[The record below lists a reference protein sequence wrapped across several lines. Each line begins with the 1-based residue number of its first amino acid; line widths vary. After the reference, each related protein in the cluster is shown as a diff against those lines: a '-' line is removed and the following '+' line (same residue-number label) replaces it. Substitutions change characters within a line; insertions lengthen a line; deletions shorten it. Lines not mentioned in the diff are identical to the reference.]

1 MDFDRPFVLA
11 VEVAPLDCF
20 ALIVALLAFAECDH
34 DFDEASLSEE
44 FGRDDAHASFFAG
57 GKFGDLFATDEQL
70 SWLGIDTA
78 RTWSAAFI

>member
-1 MDFDRPFVLA
+1 MNFDRPFVLA
-11 VEVAPLDCF
+11 VEVAAFDSF
-20 ALIVALLAFAECDH
+20 AFVVAFLALAERND